1 MKKRLL
7 PILAAVI
14 LLTAVL
20 CVPTLAITEAEV
32 EAQVAASG
40 KGAVTGNV
48 LIWFLCAVAFLKVSQ
63 KIDSFLSVLG
73 VNVGNTGGSML
84 GDAMVAMR
92 TVSMMVGGG
101 RGAAAGRAGASSG
114 GSAGKS
120 GTTAGTAGF
129 FKGGLVGMA
138 GRHITNSAV
147 KTATTQTS
155 AVHTAQQSAVHTAAH
170 SQVRQAGTAASAAN
184 ANPNPDGSGIPTGSV
199 SASMDSA
206 SVPMGGVS
214 DPMGGVGPVT
224 VPPQEGTILTGSE
237 APPSVPT
244 SGPVPPASGP
254 VSHSG
259 PPSQEGTILTGSE
272 APLSVPASG
281 PVSPAS
287 GPVSHSGPPPQEGT
301 ILTGSEAP
309 LSVPTSGP
317 VPPVS
322 GSVSHSSPP
331 PQEGTILTGNEA
343 PASMPQPDSAPESI
357 GSPPES
363 APADVTPPQEGV
375 IITGGESTVHAPQT
389 ENVFAGGADGT
400 AHVENR
406 ATSGGGQHT
415 QSHTERSTQTART
428 TASSERV
435 QTSRFHTTKAAA
447 LPTLG
452 GMVFSHSL
460 ASGGSFANNV
470 IGTVARGEVAGSI
483 TGDMA
488 AQSLSSYMGYTA
500 GSGPTAPSIGSREAP
515 AYSDVEIG
523 RGRITGTET
532 AAGSSE
538 GRPFA
543 MYHAGQYT
551 APSGEYTKVTSADG
565 SQWYKQY
572 AQPAVERKPYM
583 APDDTVA
590 YHEKIVNKLPD
601 PPKRKDRI

>member
-7 PILAAVI
+7 PILAAVVT
-14 LLTAVL
+14 LATVL
-20 CVPTLAITEAEV
+20 CVPALALTEAEV

-101 RGAAAGRAGASSG
+101 RAAAAGRAGASSG
-114 GSAGKS
+114 GTAGKS

-155 AVHTAQQSAVHTAAH
+155 AVHTAQQSAVHTATH
-170 SQVRQAGTAASAAN
+170 SQARQAGAAAGT
-184 ANPNPDGSGIPTGSV
+184 ANPNPGGNSIPTGGV

-214 DPMGGVGPVT
+214 DPMGGVSPAP
-224 VPPQEGTILTGSE
+224 VPPHEGTIHTGSE
-237 APPSVPT
+237 ATTSVPT
-244 SGPVPPASGP
+244 SG
-254 VSHSG
+254 
-259 PPSQEGTILTGSE
+259 
-272 APLSVPASG
+272 SVPLA
-281 PVSPAS
+281 PE
-287 GPVSHSGPPPQEGT
+287 PVSHSGPPPQEGT
-301 ILTGSEAP
+301 ILTGAEAP
-309 LSVPTSGP
+309 ASVSTSGP

-322 GSVSHSSPP
+322 GPASHSGPP
-331 PQEGTILTGNEA
+331 PQEGTVLTGAEAPPSVPTSGPVQPAAGPVFNSGPPSQEGTILTGTEA
-343 PASMPQPDSAPESI
+343 PVSMPQPDSAPESI
-357 GSPPES
+357 GSPLES

-375 IITGGESTVHAPQT
+375 IVTGGESTVHATQT
-389 ENVFAGGADGT
+389 ENVFAGGAEGT
-400 AHVENR
+400 VHVENR
-406 ATSGGGQHT
+406 AVSGSGQHT
-415 QSHTERSTQTART
+415 QTHTERSTQTART

-435 QTSRFHTTKAAA
+435 QTSRFHSTGAA

-452 GMVFSHSL
+452 SMVFSHSL
-460 ASGGSFANNV
+460 ASGGSFANSV

-538 GRPFA
+538 GIPFA

-601 PPKRKDRI
+601 APKRKDRI

>member
-7 PILAAVI
+7 SILAAVI

-114 GSAGKS
+114 GASGKT
-120 GTTAGTAGF
+120 GAAAGTAGF

-170 SQVRQAGTAASAAN
+170 SQQTRQAGAAASAGN
-184 ANPNPDGSGIPTGSV
+184 ANPNPDGSSIPTGGV

-214 DPMGGVGPVT
+214 DLMGGVSPAP
-224 VPPQEGTILTGSE
+224 VPPQEGTVHTGSE
-237 APPSVPT
+237 APPSVST
-244 SGPVPPASGP
+244 SGPVPP
-254 VSHSG
+254 V
-259 PPSQEGTILTGSE
+259 
-272 APLSVPASG
+272 
-281 PVSPAS
+281 S
-287 GPVSHSGPPPQEGT
+287 GPVSHSGPPPQAGT
-301 ILTGSEAP
+301 ILTGSEPPASAP
-309 LSVPTSGP
+309 VPGQMPETA
-317 VPPVS
+317 VLPPVS
-322 GSVSHSSPP
+322 AISNGAPS
-331 PQEGTILTGNEA
+331 QEGVILADSEPPAGESPISA
-343 PASMPQPDSAPESI
+343 PAADPAPQPIGVPPESI
-357 GSPPES
+357 PAGPAAQPVDTTPES
-363 APADVTPPQEGV
+363 APIDPMPGV
-375 IITGGESTVHAPQT
+375 IIAGGESTVHAPQT

-406 ATSGGGQHT
+406 AVSGGGQHT
-415 QSHTERSTQTART
+415 QTHTERSTQTART
-428 TASSERV
+428 TSSERV
-435 QTSRFHTTKAAA
+435 QTSRFHTAGAPA

-460 ASGGSFANNV
+460 AAGGSFANNV

-500 GSGPTAPSIGSREAP
+500 GSGPAAPSIGSREAP

>member
-1 MKKRLL
+1 MKKRSL
-7 PILAAVI
+7 PILAAVVT
-14 LLTAVL
+14 LATVL
-20 CVPTLAITEAEV
+20 CVPALALTEAEV

-101 RGAAAGRAGASSG
+101 RGATAGRAGASSG
-114 GSAGKS
+114 SAAGKT
-120 GTTAGTAGF
+120 GAAAGTAGF

-170 SQVRQAGTAASAAN
+170 SQAQQAGAAN
-184 ANPNPDGSGIPTGSV
+184 ANSNPDGSGIPAGGV

-214 DPMGGVGPVT
+214 DPMGGVSPAP
-224 VPPQEGTILTGSE
+224 VPPHEGTIHTGSE
-237 APPSVPT
+237 ATTSVPT
-244 SGPVPPASGP
+244 SG
-254 VSHSG
+254 
-259 PPSQEGTILTGSE
+259 
-272 APLSVPASG
+272 SVPLA
-281 PVSPAS
+281 PE
-287 GPVSHSGPPPQEGT
+287 PVSHSGPPPQEGT
-301 ILTGSEAP
+301 ILTGAEAP
-309 LSVPTSGP
+309 ASVSTSGP

-322 GSVSHSSPP
+322 GPASHSGPP
-331 PQEGTILTGNEA
+331 PQEGTVLTGAEAPPSVPTSGPVQPAAGPVFNSGPPSQEGTILTGTEA
-343 PASMPQPDSAPESI
+343 PVSVPQTGYVQE
-357 GSPPES
+357 GSGSQPES

-389 ENVFAGGADGT
+389 ENIFAGGAEGT
-400 AHVENR
+400 AHVENT
-406 ATSGGGQHT
+406 AVTGNGQHT

-428 TASSERV
+428 ASSERV
-435 QTSRFHTTKAAA
+435 QTSRFHSAGATA

-460 ASGGSFANNV
+460 ASGGSFANSV

-488 AQSLSSYMGYTA
+488 AQSLSSYMGYAT
-500 GSGPTAPSIGSREAP
+500 PTIGSREAP

-532 AAGSSE
+532 AAGSLE